1 MIDLLLISNG
11 EPYQLGVYENS
22 MLIES
27 FSLDGKAAN
36 ALPKLFLEVKNR
48 YKNINRILLAVGPGN
63 LTSIKLGYVAAKT
76 ASIAFNVCYYGVSSF
91 EFNGKNPISAFG
103 SKVFKIENGK
113 IILDS
118 GEPVKPSL
126 PISIKDI
133 EFIENLAPIYPLPS
147 VN

>member
-1 MIDLLLISNG
+1 MKDLLLISNG
-11 EPYQLGVYENS
+11 EPYLLGIYDNS
-22 MLIES
+22 MLVES
-27 FSLDGKAAN
+27 FSFDGKAAN
-36 ALPKLFLEVKNR
+36 ALPQLFVEVKNK
-48 YKNINRILLAVGPGN
+48 YKDIKRVLLAVGPGN

-76 ASIAFNVCYYGVSSF
+76 ASIAFNVGYYGASSF

-113 IILDS
+113 ITLDS
-118 GEPVKPSL
+118 GDAVKPSL
-126 PISIKDI
+126 PNSIKDI